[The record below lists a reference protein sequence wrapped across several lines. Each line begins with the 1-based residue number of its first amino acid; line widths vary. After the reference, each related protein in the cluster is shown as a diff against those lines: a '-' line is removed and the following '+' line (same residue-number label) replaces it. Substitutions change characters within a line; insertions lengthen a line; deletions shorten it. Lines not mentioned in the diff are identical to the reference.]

1 MTGRSAMPNPSPA
14 SNTSVRV
21 AVHLLD
27 SALGRPMR
35 SWEFKNKALITVG
48 RADGQDVMISD
59 PYVSRCHAELRF
71 GDDKW
76 TLVSLGR
83 YGVTIRGEV
92 INEVPIEGETVF
104 QLGSSGPSLR
114 FEPKAEQNDNRM
126 TMMFD
131 STLAENKFE
140 VDRAKLQRDVGEIA
154 EGSYFQEL
162 KERAKQLRQKKT

>member
-1 MTGRSAMPNPSPA
+1 MPNPSPA
-14 SNTSVRV
+14 SELPIKV

-35 SWEFKNKALITVG
+35 SWEFKNKVLITVG

-59 PYVSRCHAELRF
+59 PYVSRSHAELRF
-71 GDDKW
+71 ADGLW

-92 INEVPIEGETVF
+92 VNEVPIEGETVF
-104 QLGSSGPSLR
+104 RLGSGGPSLR
-114 FEPKAEQNDNRM
+114 FEPQAAEQNNRM

-131 STLAENKFE
+131 STMVENAFE
-140 VDRAKLQRDVGEIA
+140 VDQAKLQRDVGEIA
-154 EGSYFQEL
+154 EGSYFREL
-162 KERAKQLRQKKT
+162 KERAKQLRERKG